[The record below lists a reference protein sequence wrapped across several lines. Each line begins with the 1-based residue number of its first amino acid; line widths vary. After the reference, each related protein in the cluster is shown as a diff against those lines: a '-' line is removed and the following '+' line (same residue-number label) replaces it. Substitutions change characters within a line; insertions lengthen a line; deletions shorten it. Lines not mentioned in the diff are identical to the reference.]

1 MMEIKYP
8 DFNNSLVNI
17 ASSIKKHFKPDLPL
31 EYPSIKLVDDLL
43 KGHDKVVLILL
54 DGMGV
59 NILNGNLDEDAFLRK
74 RMVGTATSVF
84 PPTTVAA
91 TNALLTGVLPG
102 ENGWFGWQQYFKENK
117 HHYVM
122 FKNIDYYTEEALDSS
137 VRNKYV
143 ELHQFGASLGINYQV
158 VFPSFAGG
166 TANSFSEEVDE
177 VIKLMHQDGKSLTY
191 VYWPNPD
198 GLIHEYGCFNEKV
211 KNNLLDLT
219 KELIR
224 LEKEIGEKT
233 KVLVIADHGLIDVS
247 PIDLWFYDDIK
258 KFFTIKPSLE
268 GRATIFN
275 VSDKEGFKKAF
286 NDRFAKWF
294 DLYTTEEF
302 FKLGLVGKS
311 VDKLLPFMG
320 DYISLAKDKYYFMYD
335 GRIEAKEMKGNHAG
349 ITKDEMMV
357 PIILLGGDK

>member
-59 NILNGNLDEDAFLRK
+59 NILNGNLSEDAFLRTH
-74 RMVGTATSVF
+74 MVGVATSVF

-91 TNALLTGVLPG
+91 TNALLTGKLPG

-117 HHYVM
+117 HHYIM
-122 FKNIDYYTEEALDSS
+122 FKNIDYYTEEPLDAKIK
-137 VRNKYV
+137 NKYV
-143 ELHQFGASLGINYQV
+143 DLHQFGLDLGINYQV

-166 TANSFSEEVDE
+166 CANTFSEEIDE
-177 VIKLMHQDGKSLTY
+177 VIKIISKDEKSLTY

-198 GLIHEYGCFNEKV
+198 GLIHEHGCYNEIIK
-211 KNNLLDLT
+211 KNLLDLT
-219 KELIR
+219 ADLVR
-224 LEKEIGEKT
+224 LEKEVDKNTI
-233 KVLVIADHGLIDVS
+233 VLVIADHGLIDVS
-247 PIDLWFYDDIK
+247 PIDLAFYDNIK
-258 KFFTIKPSLE
+258 KFFTVKPSIE
-268 GRATIFN
+268 GRATVYN
-275 VSDKEGFKKAF
+275 VADKEGFKKEF
-286 NDRFAKWF
+286 NEYFSKWF
-294 DLYTTEEF
+294 DLYSTEEF
-302 FKLGLVGKS
+302 LKLGLVGKI
-311 VDKLLPFMG
+311 VDKILPFMG
-320 DYISLAKDKYYFMYD
+320 DFISLAKDKYYFMYD

-349 ITKDEMMV
+349 ITKYEMLI
-357 PIILLGGDK
+357 PIIKIGGNK